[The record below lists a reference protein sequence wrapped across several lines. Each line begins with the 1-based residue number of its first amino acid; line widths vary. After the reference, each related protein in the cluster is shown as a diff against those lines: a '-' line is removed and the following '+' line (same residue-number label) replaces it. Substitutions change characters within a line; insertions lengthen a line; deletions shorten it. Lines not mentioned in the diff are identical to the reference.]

1 MLFRS
6 IRFLSQNQ
14 NAFNHSDISKIITAQ
29 YLQKKYGTHQME
41 KIELSD
47 DFIIEIDI
55 DENKEDFDWN
65 KINYPN
71 VEIKKKIFEVIYY
84 SSIKNE
90 IDKILLDIKNK
101 NWDKRDDLVSGSRQL
116 INVID
121 NLKESKYFERIQILD
136 KTLIVDDLKNTLG
149 NEGEYLKAM
158 KSNSSQREK
167 LQAVRDF
174 KNQLYSDLITIDST
188 LNNITI
194 KL

>member
-1 MLFRS
+1 MS
-6 IRFLSQNQ
+6 TIIIRFLSQNQ